1 MIQEIINDIFSNFKP
16 PPKLTLTE
24 WADEYRIL
32 SPESSAQ
39 PGKWQTS
46 RAPYQK
52 GMMDALNELGI
63 HTIVDMTS
71 SQVGKTE
78 KHLNTLGYYIDY
90 DPAPVMVV
98 QPTIK
103 MAEAFSKDR
112 LSPMIRDTPS
122 ITDKVVG
129 KSRNGENTIFHKK
142 FDGGH
147 VTLAGANSPASLA
160 SRPIRILLCDE
171 IDRWPASAGK
181 EGDPLNIAKKR
192 TATFHN
198 RKIILSSTPGNK
210 YIAGEGGS
218 RIELAFLRSDQRY
231 YYVPCPHCGH
241 EQTLEWDQIKWDRSE
256 EKEKPETAYLECK
269 KCEGKIRDHHKS
281 RILKK
286 GYWKAHST
294 SKGIAGF
301 HLSEL
306 YSPWKTFV
314 EVVEDYLEAKDDLE
328 LYKVW
333 VNTSLGRSF
342 ESQAGDQPDWQK
354 LHDRRELWCEGELQ
368 ERVLLL
374 TAGVDVQKDRLEIS
388 IVGWNRKEA
397 WLVDHLRLPGDT
409 SQEDVWD
416 DLSELLDQEIEHP
429 SGETLRIRG
438 LCIDSGYRTTKVYQ
452 WARSKSKRRV
462 FAVKGRD
469 NLDVPISAPKI
480 ADVNTRG
487 KRSKLGVQLWNVGVS
502 VLKSELYARLNLD
515 RPSAE
520 RVKEKGYPKEYIHFP
535 QIDEEY
541 FRQLTSEVCVT
552 TKTRSGRIKYEWE
565 VRYRENHALDC
576 FVYAMGAYFIVG
588 ANKWKSKNG
597 IQFYFTK

>member
-1 MIQEIINDIFSNFKP
+1 MQITQCVDEALSLFRSP
-16 PPKLTLTE
+16 PDLNLSE
-24 WADEYRIL
+24 WADEYRFL
-32 SPESSAQ
+32 SAESSAE
-39 PGKWQTS
+39 PGRWRTS
-46 RAPYQK
+46 RAPYQR
-52 GMMDALNELGI
+52 GMMDALNEPGI
-63 HTIVDMTS
+63 QTIVDMTS

-78 KHLNTLGYYIDY
+78 KHLNTLGYFIDY
-90 DPAPVMVV
+90 DPAPIMVV

-122 ITDKVVG
+122 ITAKVVG

-142 FDGGH
+142 FTGGH

-210 YIAGEGGS
+210 YVAGEGGS
-218 RIELAFLRSDQRY
+218 RIEFAFQQSDQRY
-231 YYVPCPHCGH
+231 YYVPCPYCDHY
-241 EQTLEWDQIKWDRSE
+241 QTLDWEQVKWSRE
-256 EKEKPETAYLECK
+256 GELELPETAYIQCK
-269 KCEGKIRDHHKS
+269 SCEGKIRDHHKA

-286 GYWKAHST
+286 GFWKAHSE

-342 ESQAGDQPDWQK
+342 ESQAGEQPDWQR
-354 LHDRRELWCEGELQ
+354 LYERREPYVEGELP
-368 ERVLLL
+368 EKVLLL
-374 TAGVDVQKDRLEIS
+374 TAGVDVQKDRLEVS

-397 WLVDHLRLPGDT
+397 WLVDHIRLPGDT
-409 SQEDVWD
+409 AKDEVWGDLDEILESQY
-416 DLSELLDQEIEHP
+416 ELP
-429 SGETLRIRG
+429 CGEQIQIRG
-438 LCIDSGYRTTKVYQ
+438 LGIDSGYRTTKVYE
-452 WARSKSKRRV
+452 WARKKSKRRV
-462 FAVKGRD
+462 FVIKGRD
-469 NLDVPISAPKI
+469 NLDVPVSAPKI
-480 ADVNTRG
+480 IDVNVRG
-487 KRSKLGVQLWNVGVS
+487 KRAKLGVQLWNLGVS

-515 RPSAE
+515 KPTDT
-520 RVKEKGYPKEYIHFP
+520 VLTEKGYPREFVHFP
-535 QIDEEY
+535 QVDEEY
-541 FRQLTSEVCVT
+541 FKQLTSEACVM
-552 TKTRSGRIKYEWE
+552 KRSPSGRTKLSWE

-576 FVYAMGAYFIVG
+576 FVYAMGAYFIIG
-588 ANKWKSKNG
+588 AHKWKDERWRIDTAS
-597 IQFYFTK
+597 